1 MPTSF
6 SPFFFFRNS
15 ENANFLRGNLREGGI
30 WPSSYLGEWESGTAI
45 PVSNRPFGP
54 KLWKAE
60 ERASKPFLYQPT
72 APPNWYQ
79 IFRKII
85 WASARSSSL
94 SNWRVCWLWS
104 FHRVSKVA
112 PKGGHNL
119 RPPHGE
125 RESTRKLGSKKLV
138 HKIFLLRKWRENGVE
153 CPPSK
158 GSFEGWLESPELA
171 IAVIDSLCPRLSN
184 GPIPSFIRFFP
195 QKKAF
200 F

>member
-1 MPTSF
+1 M
-6 SPFFFFRNS
+6 R
-15 ENANFLRGNLREGGI
+15 
-30 WPSSYLGEWESGTAI
+30 PSSYLGDWESGTAI
-45 PVSNRPFGP
+45 PVSNKPFGP

-94 SNWRVCWLWS
+94 SNWRVCWLWI

-112 PKGGHNL
+112 AKGGHNL
-119 RPPHGE
+119 RLPHGE

-138 HKIFLLRKWRENGVE
+138 HKNFSLRKWRRV
-153 CPPSK
+153 P
-158 GSFEGWLESPELA
+158 SFEGLVRRRTRVPGARDCCS
-171 IAVIDSLCPRLSN
+171 
-184 GPIPSFIRFFP
+184 RFP
-195 QKKAF
+195 MSKAF
-200 F
+200 QWSNLQLS